1 VALIALL
8 AAKLAFAGCRL
19 GGDSE
24 DDTLENSPQSNPKS
38 ITISPADKKVAK
50 GGSVNFTVTPENS
63 VVKWSIKEKV
73 NPGTTISDNG
83 VLNIDKDET
92 AVTLTVVA
100 TLNPGSGKKVTAE
113 ATVTVTTAAECFSN
127 STIAKEDSVIDLI
140 TAAHNIT
147 GVTVLYFQLEGKD
160 ANGNEI
166 AETVSF
172 TSGTDIN
179 TTGLVLNS
187 GNSPA
192 NVVIDGG
199 GREIKLEQNNQGSVI
214 TVETGVTLTLRN
226 IVFTGTQGHSNGN
239 TSPLIK
245 VDGGELIL
253 ETGAVIKGNWGPR
266 STDSIN
272 ATPGPAGVYVKS
284 GAFTMNEG
292 SSITENFN
300 SGVVVGNKDDSST
313 GTFTMNGGIIS
324 NNTNGYYDNA
334 RGLGVDVESGTFI
347 MNGGTISGNAAARGK
362 GAGVYVAVQGIF
374 IMNVGTIKGNM
385 NAPNILP
392 TSTGDGVYVTGGTFT
407 MKNGTISGE
416 GSRPVQNGGGGV
428 HVVSG
433 GTFNMEGGTIMNYG
447 AQNGGGVYVVSGSTF
462 NMKGGTISGNKA
474 VKTSGNG
481 GGVYVS
487 GTGSKFNM
495 EGGTI
500 SGNEAAEANG
510 GGVYVAKNS
519 AFNMKGGTISG
530 NKAVTISGN
539 GGGVYVVTEGSFVK
553 TGGIIYGGTED
564 GKDMN
569 GIDLKNTAGSA
580 NGHAV
585 YVAKNGKGL
594 DNTVGPN
601 DILLINANDI
611 F

>member
-1 VALIALL
+1 M
-8 AAKLAFAGCRL
+8 
-19 GGDSE
+19 
-24 DDTLENSPQSNPKS
+24 
-38 ITISPADKKVAK
+38 
-50 GGSVNFTVTPENS
+50 
-63 VVKWSIKEKV
+63 
-73 NPGTTISDNG
+73 G
-83 VLNIDKDET
+83 V
-92 AVTLTVVA
+92 
-100 TLNPGSGKKVTAE
+100 P
-113 ATVTVTTAAECFSN
+113 
-127 STIAKEDSVIDLI
+127 
-140 TAAHNIT
+140 
-147 GVTVLYFQLEGKD
+147 VLYLQLEGKD

-226 IVFTGTQGHSNGN
+226 IIFTGTQGHSNGN
-239 TSPLIK
+239 TFPLIK

-253 ETGAVIKGNWGPR
+253 ETGAVITGNWGPR
-266 STDSIN
+266 SNDSIN
-272 ATPGPAGVYVKS
+272 ATPGPAGVHVKS

-300 SGVVVGNKDDSST
+300 SGVVVGSEDYSST
-313 GTFTMNGGIIS
+313 GMFTMNGGIIS
-324 NNTNGYYDNA
+324 NNTNSYHDNA

-362 GAGVYVAVQGIF
+362 GAGVYVAVQGTF

-385 NAPNILP
+385 KAQTIQP
-392 TSTGDGVYVTGGTFT
+392 TFAGDGVYVNEGMFT

-416 GSRPVQNGGGGV
+416 GSHPVQTNGGGV
-428 HVVSG
+428 YVTG

-447 AQNGGGVYVVSGSTF
+447 AQNGGGVYVTVGSTFNMKGGTISGNEAAATNGGGVYVVFGSTF

-487 GTGSKFNM
+487 GTGSTFNM

-519 AFNMKGGTISG
+519 AFNMKGGIISG

-564 GKDMN
+564 GKDVN

-585 YVAKNGKGL
+585 FVAKNSKGL
-594 DNTVGPN
+594 DNTVGSN